1 MNKRDLFEMYL
12 SEDLQRAEDNYKRW
26 QESYD
31 YLLQL
36 PSKTSRELLTYYKR
50 ETEVAYEL
58 WQFKLKCFSRKI
70 HKSLSEE

>member
-1 MNKRDLFEMYL
+1 MNKRDLFKMYL
-12 SEDLQRAEDNYKRW
+12 SEDLQKAEDNYKRW

-36 PSKTSRELLTYYKR
+36 PSKTSKELLTYYKR

-58 WQFKLKCFSRKI
+58 WQFKVKCFSKKSG
-70 HKSLSEE
+70 KSLSEE